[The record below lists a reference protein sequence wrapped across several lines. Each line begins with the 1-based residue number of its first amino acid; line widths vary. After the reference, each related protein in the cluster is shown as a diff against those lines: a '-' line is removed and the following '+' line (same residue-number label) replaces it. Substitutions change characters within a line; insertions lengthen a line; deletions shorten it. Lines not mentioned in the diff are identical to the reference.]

1 MRVTTN
7 MIINTVSRNL
17 ALSQAR
23 FLRLQTMASSGRRI
37 NRPSDDPIGITKAL
51 GFHSTLSDITQF
63 RKNIDQATSWLAFSD
78 QALANI
84 NELIIDAKE
93 VAVQLAND
101 TYDEAAR
108 EGGAVQIRDLFDQII
123 DAANTRFEGNY
134 IFSGTRTNIRP
145 FLVTPIGVVY
155 QGDFSNILLETESSS
170 HLAINSIGANFLTS
184 AVGTLGDGHDL
195 NPGLQTNLWLDN
207 LNNGEGVDLGAG
219 LFTLRTLNGE
229 FNIDVSA
236 ARNVQD
242 ILDAING
249 MGIPNFTAGI
259 SDTVGGFRFED
270 TSDHQITANTPL
282 GLLNQ
287 GLGVDQTGTIRFTTG
302 GGTTVEV
309 DVSAASNLG
318 DVVNEIN
325 NQLAAGGINN
335 VTASINPD
343 KNTLV
348 ITDANMAPLN
358 ITISEGVAGS
368 QTASDLGLIGEV
380 ISIFAGEDL
389 NPYSMQVVESAPG
402 ENTAKSLGILH
413 GTSYGT
419 LEGDDLNPQL
429 AYFTLL
435 SALNH
440 GLGFPL
446 GKFRIANGDDQQDID
461 LSVLANDPGATVM
474 DIINLINSS
483 GIEVEAR
490 INDQQTGLILFS
502 NVEGRTLTVMEA
514 DGGRTA
520 KDLGIFGSPDL
531 LGNMMVLEDALE
543 RNDTEEINLC
553 LEIFDDALDRVL
565 IERSDVGARVNR
577 GETASYR
584 LLSFEVQVTS
594 QLSRVED
601 ADITRVITDI
611 ASAEAAY
618 QAALASAARM
628 LQPSLLNFLR

>member
-23 FLRLQTMASSGRRI
+23 FLRLHTMASSGRRI

-51 GFHSTLSDITQF
+51 GFRSTLSDISQF
-63 RKNIDQATSWLAFSD
+63 RKNIDQATSWLTFSD
-78 QALANI
+78 QSLANI

-101 TYDEAAR
+101 TYDDAAR

-195 NPGLQTNLWLDN
+195 NPGLQSNLWLDY

-219 LFTLRTLNGE
+219 QFTLRTLNGE

-287 GLGVDQTGTIRFTTG
+287 GLGVDQTGAIRFTTG
-302 GGTTVEV
+302 GGTTVDV
-309 DVSAASNLG
+309 DISAASNLG
-318 DVVNEIN
+318 DVINEIN

-335 VTASINPD
+335 VTASIDPD

-348 ITDANMAPLN
+348 ITDANLAPLN

-380 ISIFAGEDL
+380 ISIFEGGDL

-402 ENTAKSLGILH
+402 ENTAKSLGLLH

-440 GLGFPL
+440 GQGFPL

-461 LSVLANDPGATVM
+461 LSVLASDPGATVM
-474 DIINLINSS
+474 DVINLINSS
-483 GIEVEAR
+483 GIDVEAR

-553 LEIFDDALDRVL
+553 LEIFDDALDRIL
-565 IERSDVGARVNR
+565 IERADVGARVNR

>member
-51 GFHSTLSDITQF
+51 GFRSTLSDISQF

-101 TYDEAAR
+101 TYDDAAR

-145 FLVTPIGVVY
+145 FLVTPIGIVY

-170 HLAINSIGANFLTS
+170 HLAINSIGANFLTN

-195 NPGLQTNLWLDN
+195 NPGLQSNLWLDY

-219 LFTLRTLNGE
+219 QFTLRTLNGE

-249 MGIPNFTAGI
+249 LGIPNFTAGI

-270 TSDHQITANTPL
+270 SSDYQITANTPL
-282 GLLNQ
+282 GILNQ

-302 GGTTVEV
+302 GGTTVDV

-318 DVVNEIN
+318 DVINEIN

-335 VTASINPD
+335 VTASIDPD

-348 ITDANMAPLN
+348 ITDANLAPLN

-380 ISIFAGEDL
+380 ISIFEGGDL

-402 ENTAKSLGILH
+402 ENTAKSLGLLH

-440 GLGFPL
+440 GQGFPL

-461 LSVLANDPGATVM
+461 LSVLASDPGATVM
-474 DIINLINSS
+474 DVINLINSS
-483 GIEVEAR
+483 GIDVEAR

-553 LEIFDDALDRVL
+553 LEIFDDALDRIL
-565 IERSDVGARVNR
+565 IERADVGARVNR